1 MDTAPAALLEP
12 AERVPP
18 ARERGSTWKFPAAR
32 WPAVLSAAAALV
44 IAQLVVRGWVA
55 GSGYF
60 YWDDLILVGRAGSR
74 PLWSPELLFYDHDGH
89 FMPAAFATAWLVT
102 AIAPL
107 SWAGPVVTM
116 LVMQAAASIAV
127 VRMLVVL
134 LGPRRIVLV
143 PLIFYLFCPVTVPA
157 FSWWAAALNALPLQ
171 FALAWVIADAVLLVR
186 TGRRRYA
193 MSGVAVVAVALLFFE
208 KSAIVPFVAFA
219 VAVLARYVVG
229 ERGAVRAV
237 MRRGAPLWIGA
248 ALVLGCWLVA
258 YLAVVD
264 IAYTRTESGDVPGLL
279 RAVTSRGLVPT
290 LIGGPWSW
298 ERWVP
303 AAPWATP
310 SAAVVA
316 VSWAA
321 LAASVAWS
329 IRARPRTMA
338 VWLLVVGYL
347 AVALVPVA
355 VARGGPNSVD
365 ELMSSLRYLADTAV
379 VLTAAGALL
388 VAARPREPGQV
399 GRPPAAVLV
408 GLVAAF
414 VVSSLC
420 STVTYVRS
428 WSDDTTE
435 RYLTTVA
442 AELGDLDAPLLEQEV
457 PWTVLNPTAYPQNL
471 ASRVLSSIA
480 GPTTFADSTPRL
492 RMITDTGDIVDAQ
505 VWWNRGIRPGP
516 APGCG
521 YRVQGG
527 QSVRLPLD
535 GPMLAHEWTVQLNYL
550 AGRDGTVSLG
560 FEYGDQVAVPV
571 RKGLHTVFVRVIG
584 SGAELRIAA
593 RTPGLELCIA
603 SGPVGVA
610 SYDN

>member
-1 MDTAPAALLEP
+1 MDTAPAALVEH
-12 AERVPP
+12 AERVRP
-18 ARERGSTWKFPAAR
+18 ARGSGSTWRFPAVR
-32 WPAVLSAAAALV
+32 WPAALIAAAALI
-44 IAQLVVRGWVA
+44 IAQLVLRGWVA

-60 YWDDLILVGRAGSR
+60 YWDDLILIGRAGSR
-74 PLWSPELLFYDHDGH
+74 SLWSAELLFYDHDGH

-107 SWAGPVVTM
+107 SWAGPVLTM

-127 VRMLVVL
+127 LRMLVVL
-134 LGPRRIVLV
+134 LGPRRILLV

-157 FSWWAAALNALPLQ
+157 FAWWAAALNTLPLQ

-193 MSGVAVVAVALLFFE
+193 VTGVAVVAVALLFFE
-208 KSAIVPFVAFA
+208 KSVIVPFVAFA

-237 MRRGAPLWIGA
+237 VRRGAALWIGS

-264 IAYTRTESGDVPGLL
+264 LAYTRTEPRDIPGLL
-279 RAVTSRGLVPT
+279 HAATSRGIVPT
-290 LIGGPWSW
+290 LVGGPWSW

-310 SAAVVA
+310 PAVA
-316 VSWAA
+316 VALSWAA
-321 LAASVAWS
+321 LVAVVVWT
-329 IRARPRTMA
+329 IRSRPRTAA
-338 VWLLVVGYL
+338 VWLTLVGYF

-365 ELMSSLRYLADTAV
+365 ELMQSLRYLADTAV

-388 VAARPREPGQV
+388 VSARPRRPGKV
-399 GRPPAAVLV
+399 SRPPAAVVV
-408 GLVAAF
+408 GLAAAF
-414 VVSSLC
+414 VVSSSW
-420 STVTYVRS
+420 STLMYVRS
-428 WSDDTTE
+428 WSDGTTE

-442 AELGDLDAPLLEQEV
+442 AELGALDAPLLEQEV

-471 ASRVLSSIA
+471 ASRVLSPIA
-480 GPTTFADSTPRL
+480 GPTIFADSTPRL

-505 VWWNRGIRPGP
+505 VWWNRSIRPGP

-521 YRVQGG
+521 YRVQG
-527 QSVRLPLD
+527 SETVRLPLD

-550 AGRDGTVSLG
+550 ASRDGTVALG
-560 FEYGDQVAVPV
+560 FEYGDRVAVPV
-571 RKGLHTVFVRVIG
+571 QKGLHTVYVRVVG
-584 SGAELRIAA
+584 SGSLLRIAA
-593 RTPGLELCIA
+593 QTPGLDLCIA

>member
-1 MDTAPAALLEP
+1 MDTAPAALVEP
-12 AERVPP
+12 AERVQPV
-18 ARERGSTWKFPAAR
+18 RERPSTWRFPAIR
-32 WPAVLSAAAALV
+32 WPAVLIAAAALV

-116 LVMQAAASIAV
+116 LVMQAAASAAV

-157 FSWWAAALNALPLQ
+157 FAWWAAALNALPLQ

-193 MSGVAVVAVALLFFE
+193 VTGVAVVAVALLFFE
-208 KSAIVPFVAFA
+208 KAAIVPFVAFA
-219 VAVLARYVVG
+219 VAVLARSVVG

-237 MRRGAPLWIGA
+237 ARRGAPLWLGS

-264 IAYTRTESGDVPGLL
+264 IAFTRTESGDIPGLL
-279 RAVTSRGLVPT
+279 HAATSRGIVPT
-290 LIGGPWSW
+290 LVGGPWTW

-310 SAAVVA
+310 SAVA
-316 VSWAA
+316 VALSWCATAA
-321 LAASVAWS
+321 LVAWS
-329 IRARPRTMA
+329 IRSRARTAA
-338 VWLLVVGYL
+338 VWLTVVGYL

-365 ELMSSLRYLADTAV
+365 ELMQSLRYLADTAV

-388 VAARPREPGQV
+388 LSARPRRPGKV
-399 GRPPAAVLV
+399 SRPPAAAVV
-408 GLVAAF
+408 GLAAAF
-414 VVSSLC
+414 VVSSLW

-428 WSDDTTE
+428 WSDGTTE

-442 AELGDLDAPLLEQEV
+442 AELGALDAPLLEQEV

-471 ASRVLSSIA
+471 ASRVLSPVA
-480 GPTTFADSTPRL
+480 GPATFADSTPRL

-505 VWWNRGIRPGP
+505 VWWNRSIRPGP

-527 QSVRLPLD
+527 EPVRLPLD

-560 FEYGDQVAVPV
+560 FEHGDQVAVAV
-571 RKGLHTVFVRVIG
+571 QKGLQTVFVRVIG
-584 SGAELRIAA
+584 SGSELRIAA
-593 RTPGLELCIA
+593 RTPGLDLCVA

>member
-1 MDTAPAALLEP
+1 MDTAPAALVEP
-12 AERVPP
+12 AERVQP
-18 ARERGSTWKFPAAR
+18 ASGSGSTWRFPAVR
-32 WPAVLSAAAALV
+32 WPAALVAAAALI
-44 IAQLVVRGWVA
+44 IAQLVLRGWVA

-60 YWDDLILVGRAGSR
+60 YWDDLILIGRAGSR
-74 PLWSPELLFYDHDGH
+74 SVWSPELLFYDHDGH

-107 SWAGPVVTM
+107 AWAGPVLTM

-127 VRMLVVL
+127 LRMLVVL
-134 LGPRRIVLV
+134 LGPRRILLM

-157 FSWWAAALNALPLQ
+157 FAWWAAALNALPLQ
-171 FALAWVIADAVLLVR
+171 FALAWVIADAVLLAR

-193 MSGVAVVAVALLFFE
+193 VTGVVVVAVALLFFE
-208 KSAIVPFVAFA
+208 KSVIVPFVAFA

-237 MRRGAPLWIGA
+237 VRRGAALWIGS
-248 ALVLGCWLVA
+248 ALVLGCWLVV

-264 IAYTRTESGDVPGLL
+264 LAYTRTGPREIPGLL
-279 RAVTSRGLVPT
+279 HAATSRGIVPT
-290 LIGGPWSW
+290 LVGGPWSW

-310 SAAVVA
+310 PAVAVALSWGALAAVV
-316 VSWAA
+316 VWT
-321 LAASVAWS
+321 
-329 IRARPRTMA
+329 IRSRPRTTA
-338 VWLLVVGYL
+338 VWLTVVGYL

-365 ELMSSLRYLADTAV
+365 ELMQSLRYLADTAV
-379 VLTAAGALL
+379 VLSAAGALL
-388 VAARPREPGQV
+388 VSARPRHPGKV
-399 GRPPAAVLV
+399 SRPPAAVVV
-408 GLVAAF
+408 GLAAAF
-414 VVSSLC
+414 VVSSSW

-428 WSDDTTE
+428 WSDGTTE

-442 AELGDLDAPLLEQEV
+442 AELGALDAPLLEQEV

-471 ASRVLSSIA
+471 ASRVLSPIA

-505 VWWNRGIRPGP
+505 VWWNRSIRPGP

-521 YRVQGG
+521 YRVLGRETE
-527 QSVRLPLD
+527 RLPLD

-571 RKGLHTVFVRVIG
+571 QKGLHTVYVRVVG
-584 SGAELRIAA
+584 SGSELRLAT
-593 RTPGLELCIA
+593 RTPGLDLCIA

-610 SYDN
+610 SHDN